1 MDRRGS
7 CVGWGVIFFLNVSGL
22 NFFFF
27 FFFSSFINGVIS
39 MEYRIQERYLSS
51 SLFYYPSGRFLFPGG
66 GYSEL
71 SVYDYSRQE
80 TDIHNILSDVFL
92 LALCC
97 VKFNQ

>member
-22 NFFFF
+22 NFF

-66 GYSEL
+66 A
-71 SVYDYSRQE
+71 
-80 TDIHNILSDVFL
+80 ILSFPFMIIPGR
-92 LALCC
+92 
-97 VKFNQ
+97 KQISTTS

>member
-22 NFFFF
+22 NFFF

-66 GYSEL
+66 A
-71 SVYDYSRQE
+71 
-80 TDIHNILSDVFL
+80 ILSFPFMIIPGR
-92 LALCC
+92 
-97 VKFNQ
+97 KQISTTS

>member
-66 GYSEL
+66 A
-71 SVYDYSRQE
+71 
-80 TDIHNILSDVFL
+80 ILSFPFMIIPGR
-92 LALCC
+92 
-97 VKFNQ
+97 KQISTTS